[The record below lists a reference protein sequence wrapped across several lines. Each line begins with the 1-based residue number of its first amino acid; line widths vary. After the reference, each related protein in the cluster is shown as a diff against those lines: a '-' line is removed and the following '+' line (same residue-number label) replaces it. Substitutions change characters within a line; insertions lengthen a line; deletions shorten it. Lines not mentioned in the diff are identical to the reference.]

1 MLCFNVYVD
10 VMQHSG
16 VLLYVRGKLTY
27 LENVIECHFI
37 IDQISS
43 AFFMDTNGMANV

>member
-16 VLLYVRGKLTY
+16 VLLYVSGKLTY
-27 LENVIECHFI
+27 
-37 IDQISS
+37 QISS